1 MLAEGERFVY
11 SPRWLLRLL
20 QRIGMRR
27 HGRAF
32 GDINGIYL
40 TTRLGVATAFHSRQ
54 PSCSVTPHPLRQ
66 YVRD

>member
-1 MLAEGERFVY
+1 
-11 SPRWLLRLL
+11 
-20 QRIGMRR
+20 MRR